1 MTAVLVPA
9 RLAHPAEIPT
19 AARALL
25 NACADP
31 WRARTLYAVGPVP
44 YSWSVPGTL
53 DDNGQR
59 RPGTRTDGGHRL
71 TACVLVQLGHPDSR
85 RAAAV
90 FTSDSLQTKL
100 GEKVP
105 KGHEGPRRPPVI
117 LGPDW
122 RLAFA
127 YRWRERRCDA
137 VSTPCRRRV
146 DDIPRPI
153 GALTLRAAVADPT
166 WRATPYMI
174 EEAA

>member
-1 MTAVLVPA
+1 MTVLVPA

-71 TACVLVQLGHPDSR
+71 TACVLVQLGHPDGR
-85 RAAAV
+85 RAAALW
-90 FTSDSLQTKL
+90 TSDKVSAKGQTY
-100 GEKVP
+100 GF
-105 KGHEGPRRPPVI
+105 
-117 LGPDW
+117 
-122 RLAFA
+122 AFG

-137 VSTPCRRRV
+137 VSTPHP

-166 WRATPYMI
+166 WRTAPYQLK
-174 EEAA
+174 EAA

>member
-1 MTAVLVPA
+1 MILVPA

-25 NACADP
+25 NACVDP

-44 YSWSVPGTL
+44 YSWSTPGTL

-59 RPGTRTDGGHRL
+59 VPGTRTDGGQRL
-71 TACVLVQLGHPDSR
+71 TACVLVQVAHPDGR
-85 RAAAV
+85 RAAAIW
-90 FTSDSLQTKL
+90 TSDKVVKGAQTY
-100 GEKVP
+100 GF
-105 KGHEGPRRPPVI
+105 
-117 LGPDW
+117 
-122 RLAFA
+122 AFG
-127 YRWRERRCDA
+127 YRWREDPTTHR
-137 VSTPCRRRV
+137 P

-166 WRATPYMI
+166 WRPVPYVL